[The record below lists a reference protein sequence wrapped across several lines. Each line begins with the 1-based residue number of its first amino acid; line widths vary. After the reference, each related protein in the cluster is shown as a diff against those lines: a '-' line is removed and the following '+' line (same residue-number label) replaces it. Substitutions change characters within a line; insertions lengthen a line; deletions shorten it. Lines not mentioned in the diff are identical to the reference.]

1 MKVELREWTFEDK
14 EALIEICNRIDRS
27 YLSDRLPDPYT
38 DRAAEWWLNMVKE
51 NEGKSGI
58 FREII
63 ADGKIAGT
71 VSVEQK
77 GDVYRK
83 DAEIGYYLLREKGS
97 KGIMTEAVRQICET
111 AFRELDIIRIT
122 GLVYE
127 PNTASRKVLEKNGFA
142 PEGVMKNAVIK
153 NGNIYDLC
161 IYGKLK

>member
-1 MKVELREWTFEDK
+1 
-14 EALIEICNRIDRS
+14 
-27 YLSDRLPDPYT
+27 
-38 DRAAEWWLNMVKE
+38 
-51 NEGKSGI
+51 
-58 FREII
+58 
-63 ADGKIAGT
+63 
-71 VSVEQK
+71 
-77 GDVYRK
+77 
-83 DAEIGYYLLREKGS
+83 
-97 KGIMTEAVRQICET
+97 MTEAVRQICET